1 MLDNHSQLSGPSA
14 PQLPRILSP
23 LLPYYGDLADN
34 GNLTTLIEDAIEIV
48 RTQPTPWEVDLTV
61 PRVLQAL
68 EDRSL
73 WGVIAALYGLNA
85 TWHGKTG
92 WVCKSSRLFWSVYA
106 IRHALPAARFVYLAR
121 DGRDYAA
128 SMHRNAMSPIHPY
141 HVASLWRDEQ
151 RACLEVY
158 ANLSGTGL
166 VHLVR
171 YEDLVSASE
180 ATLRDVCAFLDEPY
194 EPQML
199 TYYRGEGVR
208 AMAASSVFFRN
219 LDKPVLKNNFG
230 KFKEQLTRAQIELVE
245 ATAGSELTLLGYP
258 RLTNGPVGE
267 PGILQRAWY
276 ALLNALQVRY
286 RRRRYHRM
294 EPWRGV
300 RSEVINRIRQ
310 RVRARAQPLKAAPQL
325 PRGVSEAP
333 VDTRRP

>member
-1 MLDNHSQLSGPSA
+1 
-14 PQLPRILSP
+14 
-23 LLPYYGDLADN
+23 
-34 GNLTTLIEDAIEIV
+34 
-48 RTQPTPWEVDLTV
+48 
-61 PRVLQAL
+61 
-68 EDRSL
+68 
-73 WGVIAALYGLNA
+73 
-85 TWHGKTG
+85 
-92 WVCKSSRLFWSVYA
+92 
-106 IRHALPAARFVYLAR
+106 
-121 DGRDYAA
+121 
-128 SMHRNAMSPIHPY
+128 MHRNAMSPIHPY
-141 HVASLWRDEQ
+141 YAASLWREEQ

-171 YEDLVSASE
+171 YEDLVSAPE

-267 PGILQRAWY
+267 PGILQRAWC

-286 RRRRYHRM
+286 RRRRYDRM

-300 RSEVINRIRQ
+300 RSEAISRIRQ
-310 RVRARAQPLKAAPQL
+310 RVRARAQALKAAPQL